1 VLSECWSI
9 SPDGKRDNDHFVRWI
24 STTTRAWMDAENRD
38 RGRRRKPKLDWEHLN
53 GDDWVGKTCNP
64 NSQRVWVEYTKLTG
78 YGLHMPQKLVVL
90 AAGTGDDAKTL
101 CHAKDGDL
109 GRDAPAL
116 SMIECFDFLYD
127 LKINFPNT
135 FFVMYG
141 MGYDFTEIM
150 RELPY
155 EVAWEIQNQM
165 PFSSKALKPEERDE
179 PDVQRE
185 TFYITPKTPDGK
197 PRTCYGL
204 NYLNGKWFK
213 IGRISNVPDIIPE
226 GWPWY
231 REVEK
236 SPRAG
241 LSRQHSSQNAC
252 PMITVKWSKFTIRFR
267 FFNARSWMPLMA

>member
-1 VLSECWSI
+1 MGASQDV
-9 SPDGKRDNDHFVRWI
+9 
-24 STTTRAWMDAENRD
+24 
-38 RGRRRKPKLDWEHLN
+38 
-53 GDDWVGKTCNP
+53 KTCNP

-78 YGLHMPQKLVVL
+78 YELHMPQKLVVL

-116 SMIECFDFLYD
+116 SMIECFDFIYD

-141 MGYDFTEIM
+141 MGYEFTEIM

-165 PFSSKALKPEERDE
+165 PFSNKALKPEERDE

-204 NYLNGKWFK
+204 NYLKGKWFK

-236 SPRAG
+236 VPEGWPFPPTFITKRVPYDHGKMVEIHDTVSFFQCSFLDAIDGMR
-241 LSRQHSSQNAC
+241 SSIDVSQEDRDLIEWGKPKRGVFADE
-252 PMITVKWSKFTIRFR
+252 PMNKII
-267 FFNARSWMPLMA
+267 AY